1 MQSILIV
8 CHAWHEEN
16 FGGAFKLAAEFAQ
29 YLGHCGY
36 DVHFLCG
43 TDHKNYSNPTRI
55 NGIQLWRYQ
64 FPKAPSPSPANLWG
78 HLYSTWLLTR
88 KIVNQADI
96 AYLNGH
102 SPLQFLAA
110 CYALKHKDCRKVY
123 SVHSP
128 FVEELK
134 ANWGI
139 GEERSQKRGVRS
151 QKSGVSFK
159 REFALSIVRQ
169 LEKMIYQQADKI
181 QCYSEYSLSLLKKLY
196 FKESYNKNVVCP
208 GWVDLNRFQ
217 PSKDRNETRKILGK
231 AWKIGIPTFLSV
243 RRLER
248 RMGLD
253 NLIAAS
259 SILKAEGYQFQVMIG
274 GAGPLQRE
282 FEYEISKLGLQ
293 EYVYLLGRI
302 SEHDLPLTYAAAD
315 CFVLPTRAL
324 ECFGLIVLEAFAC
337 NTPVIAT
344 PVGSIPEVMGKY
356 ANQGW
361 LSENMSAN
369 AIADKMKMFLKGELK
384 TDSANLRQHAS
395 QYATS
400 AILPKFEKILIG

>member
-1 MQSILIV
+1 MKSILIV

-29 YLGHCGY
+29 YLANRGY
-36 DVHFLCG
+36 DLHFLCG
-43 TDHKNYSNPTRI
+43 TDQKNYSNPTMI

-96 AYLNGH
+96 GYLNGH
-102 SPLQFLAA
+102 SPLQFLAS
-110 CYALKHKDCRKVY
+110 CYALKHKDCSKVY

-134 ANWGI
+134 ENWGI
-139 GEERSQKRGVRS
+139 GEVGS

-159 REFALSIVRQ
+159 REFALFLVRQ
-169 LEKMIYQQADKI
+169 LEKMIYNQADKI

-196 FKESYNKNVVCP
+196 SKESHNKSVVCP

-217 PSKDRNETRKILGK
+217 PSADRNETRKRLGYP
-231 AWKIGIPTFLSV
+231 WKPGIPTFLSV

-253 NLIAAS
+253 NLIAGC
-259 SILKAEGYQFQVMIG
+259 SILKSEGYQFNLMIG
-274 GAGPLQRE
+274 GSGPLQHE
-282 FEYEISKLGLQ
+282 FEHEISKSGLN
-293 EYVYLLGRI
+293 EYVHLLGRI

-324 ECFGLIVLEAFAC
+324 ECFGIIVLEAFAC

-344 PVGSIPEVMGKY
+344 PVGSIPELMGEY
-356 ANQGW
+356 GRHGW
-361 LSENMSAN
+361 LCSDISPA
-369 AIADKMKMFLKGELK
+369 AIADRMRAFLKGELN
-384 TDSANLRQHAS
+384 TDGTLRNHAMSYSYSAVPVGLE
-395 QYATS
+395 
-400 AILPKFEKILIG
+400 AIVCRTQLI

>member
-29 YLGHCGY
+29 YLGHCGH

-43 TDHKNYSNPTRI
+43 TDHKEYSNPTKI
-55 NGIQLWRYQ
+55 NGIKLWRYQ
-64 FPKAPSPSPANLWG
+64 FPKAPSPSSANLWG
-78 HLYSTWLLTR
+78 HLYGTWLIT
-88 KIVNQADI
+88 KEIASQADI
-96 AYLNGH
+96 GYLNGH

-110 CYALKHKDCRKVY
+110 CYALKHKDCRKVC

-128 FVEELK
+128 FTEELK
-134 ANWGI
+134 ENWGI
-139 GEERSQKRGVRS
+139 GEVGSQKSEVRS
-151 QKSGVSFK
+151 QKSGASFK

-169 LEKMIYQQADKI
+169 LEKMIYHQADKI
-181 QCYSEYSLSLLKKLY
+181 QCYSDYSLSLIKHLY
-196 FKESYNKNVVCP
+196 NQEIINKAVICP

-217 PSKDRNETRKILGK
+217 PSADRNDVRKKLGEP
-231 AWKIGIPTFLSV
+231 WKIGTPTFLSV

-259 SILKAEGYQFQVMIG
+259 SILKSEGYQFQVMIG
-274 GAGPLQRE
+274 GTGPLQNE
-282 FEYEISKLGLQ
+282 FEYEISKSGLQ

-302 SEHDLPLTYAAAD
+302 SEQNLPLTYAAAD

-344 PVGSIPEVMGKY
+344 PVGSIPELMGEY
-356 ANQGW
+356 GRHGW
-361 LSENMSAN
+361 LCSDISAA
-369 AIADKMKMFLKGELK
+369 AIADRMRAFLKGELK
-384 TDSANLRQHAS
+384 TDGTLRNHAMRYS
-395 QYATS
+395 HLAVPLRLK
-400 AILPKFEKILIG
+400 AVIFR

>member
-1 MQSILIV
+1 MKSILIV

-36 DVHFLCG
+36 DLHFLCG
-43 TDHKNYSNPTRI
+43 TYQKNYSNPTRI

-78 HLYSTWLLTR
+78 HLYGTWLLTQ
-88 KIVNQADI
+88 KIAGKADI
-96 AYLNGH
+96 GYLNGH

-134 ANWGI
+134 ENW
-139 GEERSQKRGVRS
+139 SQVASSKI
-151 QKSGVSFK
+151 Q
-159 REFALSIVRQ
+159 FALSIVRQ

-181 QCYSEYSLSLLKKLY
+181 QCYSDYSLSLLKHLY
-196 FKESYNKNVVCP
+196 LKKIINKAVVCP

-217 PSKDRNETRKILGK
+217 PSADRNETRKKLGGY
-231 AWKIGIPTFLSV
+231 WKIGIPTFLSV

-253 NLIAAS
+253 NLITAC
-259 SILKAEGYQFQVMIG
+259 SILKDEGYQFQVMIG
-274 GAGPLQRE
+274 GTGPLQHE
-282 FEYEISKLGLQ
+282 FEDEISKLGLQ
-293 EYVYLLGRI
+293 EYVHLLGRI
-302 SEHDLPLTYAAAD
+302 SEQELPLTYAAAD

-356 ANQGW
+356 CNQGW
-361 LSENMSAN
+361 LSADTSAN
-369 AIADKMKMFLKGELK
+369 AIADQMRMFLKGELK
-384 TDSANLRQHAS
+384 TDPANLRQHAS

-400 AILPKFEKILIG
+400 AILPKLENILVG